1 MRPAFAVR
9 LRRDVNANAEADS
22 AFACTLTSPL
32 LRSRFLLLL
41 RLLLPRCPPSLFRTL
56 RAQCSCIHPLPP
68 HLLPT
73 PVSPCHP
80 VPSSVLRLFPSQR
93 VLPPSRHPRRSHGSL
108 AIKFYIYYITP
119 FLLLAPHHVDSRA
132 TFSFPPLMP
141 SFSVCAVG
149 LRIIPLRR
157 SWISSENHLRPSQPF
172 FSFAPSSRPRYQV
185 LSPSLRVPAASFR
198 FVEIYSHPPAFLPC
212 FIPPRSTSALS
223 FFLSV
228 SAFIVSSRCLSLR
241 SRCFP
246 IHNFAFQRVDYRT

>member
-41 RLLLPRCPPSLFRTL
+41 HLLLPRCPPSLFRTL

-93 VLPPSRHPRRSHGSL
+93 VLPPSRRPRRSHGSRHQVL
-108 AIKFYIYYITP
+108 YILY
-119 FLLLAPHHVDSRA
+119 H
-132 TFSFPPLMP
+132 SFPASRSAPCGLSCNILLSSLMP

-172 FSFAPSSRPRYQV
+172 FSFAPSPRPRYQV